1 MTKKNKEKTTE
12 KRNVADDTS
21 SVYTDIEPYG
31 ITLQEFIPTRT
42 GLRSNPFRFA
52 PDGIACKTLS
62 KHNRLTI
69 TVRGSSSFA
78 KGKGNK
84 RSSKSKR

>member
-31 ITLQEFIPTRT
+31 ITLQEFIPFPS
-42 GLRSNPFRFA
+42 GLRSNPFRLA
-52 PDGIACKTLS
+52 PDGIACKTLA

-69 TVRGSSSFA
+69 TVGGSSRTG

-84 RSSKSKR
+84 RSGKGKK